1 MIPNQWYVILESKEV
16 KAGKPVGVTRM
27 GEKLVLWR
35 DAQGQ
40 LACLGDRCPHR
51 GAAFSVGQCLNGRVQ
66 CPFHGFE
73 YDATG
78 RCRVVPANGYQTPAP
93 KVMQARA
100 YPVREAHGFI
110 YLWWG
115 PQPANEAALP
125 LLPFFDS
132 IDESAFSSITFQD
145 PWATHY
151 SRAIENQLDVVHLPF
166 VHYNTIGRG
175 HRTLVNGPL
184 TRLTPMSGHSDLL
197 ELWVY
202 NDVDRGQRPL
212 EPAEMPAPA
221 RRPFLQFRFP
231 NLWQNWIS
239 DEMRI
244 VAAFVPVDDEHM
256 IMYLRTY
263 QKFVRL
269 PVLSQLV
276 NLMNMASSFVI
287 ERQDRRV
294 VITQQPKRSDLRIG
308 EHPIQGDDPIIKY
321 RRRRRELIEAA
332 GDFRPPSAA
341 PGQ

>member
-1 MIPNQWYVILESKEV
+1 MIPNQWYVILEAKEV
-16 KAGKPVGVTRM
+16 KTGKPVGVTRM

-35 DAQGQ
+35 DAQGR
-40 LACLGDRCPHR
+40 LACLRDFCPHR
-51 GAAFSVGQCLNGRVQ
+51 GAALSLGACLGDQLQ

-73 YDATG
+73 YDASG
-78 RCRVVPANGYQTPAP
+78 RCRVVPAIGAQSPAP

-115 PQPANEAALP
+115 PQPLSVADLP
-125 LLPFFDS
+125 PLPFFES
-132 IDESAFSSITFQD
+132 IDEKAFSALTFRD

-166 VHYNTIGRG
+166 VHFNTIGRG

-184 TRLTPMSGHSDLL
+184 TRLTPMPGHSDLL

-202 NDVDRGQRPL
+202 NDIDHGQRPL
-212 EPAEMPAPA
+212 KPSDLPEPA

-239 DEMRI
+239 DDMRI
-244 VAAFVPVDDEHM
+244 VVAFVPVDDEHM
-256 IMYLRTY
+256 LMYIRTY

-269 PVLSQLV
+269 PGLRRLVDLV
-276 NLMNMASSFVI
+276 NMVSSFVI

-332 GDFRPPSAA
+332 SASG
-341 PGQ
+341 PTE

>member
-16 KAGKPVGVTRM
+16 KPGKPVGVTRM

-35 DAQGQ
+35 DAQGRA
-40 LACLGDRCPHR
+40 ACLRDLCPHR
-51 GAAFSVGQCLNGRVQ
+51 GAVLSIGKRLGDNVQ

-73 YDATG
+73 YDAVG
-78 RCRVVPANGYQTPAP
+78 RCRRVPANGLKAQPP

-115 PQPANEAALP
+115 PQPAGEPEEAALP
-125 LLPFFDS
+125 PVPFFDS
-132 IDESAFSSITFQD
+132 IDEATFSKITFRD
-145 PWATHY
+145 PWPTHY

-175 HRTLVNGPL
+175 NRTLINGPCS
-184 TRLTPMSGHSDLL
+184 RLVSMPGNSDLL

-202 NDVDRGQRPL
+202 NDTDHGQRPL
-212 EPAEMPAPA
+212 RSSEIPEPARHPS
-221 RRPFLQFRFP
+221 LQFRFP

-239 DEMRI
+239 DDMRI

-263 QKFVRL
+263 QRFVRA
-269 PVLSQLV
+269 PVLRDLV
-276 NLMNMASSFVI
+276 NLLNVAGSFVI

-294 VITQQPKRSDLRIG
+294 VITQEPKRSDLRIG

-332 GDFRPPSAA
+332 QPSA
-341 PGQ
+341 